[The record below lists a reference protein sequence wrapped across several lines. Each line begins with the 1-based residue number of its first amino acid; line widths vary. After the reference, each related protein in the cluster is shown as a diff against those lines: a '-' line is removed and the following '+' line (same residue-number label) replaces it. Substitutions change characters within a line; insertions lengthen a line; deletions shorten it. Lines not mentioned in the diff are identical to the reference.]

1 MKKHILIIIY
11 LLVSFTNNNAMANE
25 DKKNNQQQV
34 INELVSFSLPAGWT
48 MGEVAAIEKRANGH
62 YLVFH
67 RGEHQLLE
75 FDQKRQFVKEIGYG
89 LFKNP
94 HGLRLD
100 KHGNIWTTDA
110 GNHLV
115 LRFTANGKLTMVL
128 GKKDK
133 AGTGWFDKDYNL
145 VLFDNPLD
153 VAFDRFNNIYVVD
166 KGNSR
171 IVKLDP
177 NGMLIKI
184 WGKLGKEV
192 GEFTFPHSIIIDK
205 QDRIYIADREN
216 NRIQR
221 FDLNGNVLDQ
231 WNDIG
236 YPYVL
241 FLAENSLWMTDARS
255 EKVQEF
261 DLDGNL
267 LSSYQGIAGRNP
279 GQFSSVHGIHVN
291 ADGDAWVTQI
301 FNWGGINKLE
311 FAK

>member
-1 MKKHILIIIY
+1 MKNHILIIIFF
-11 LLVSFTNNNAMANE
+11 LVSFATNNALADENN
-25 DKKNNQQQV
+25 KKNNQQV
-34 INELVSFSLPAGWT
+34 VNKLVTFSLPVNWT
-48 MGEVAAIEKRANGH
+48 LGEVAAIEKKANGH

-67 RGEHQLLE
+67 RGAHQLLE
-75 FDQKRQFVKEIGYG
+75 FDQKHQFVKEIGYG
-89 LFKNP
+89 LFENP

-100 KHGNIWTTDA
+100 KQGNIWTTDA

-115 LRFTANGKLTMVL
+115 LRFNPDGKLTMVL

-133 AGTGWFDKDYNL
+133 AGTGWFDRDYNL

-166 KGNSR
+166 KGNTR

-177 NGMLIKI
+177 NGMLIKT
-184 WGKLGKEV
+184 WGNPGKEI

-205 QDRIYIADREN
+205 KDRIYIADREN

-221 FDLNGNVLDQ
+221 FDLDGNVLAP

-255 EKVQEF
+255 EKVKEF

-267 LSSYQGIAGRNP
+267 LSSYQGSTGRNP

-291 ADGDAWVTQI
+291 EHGDVWVTQI